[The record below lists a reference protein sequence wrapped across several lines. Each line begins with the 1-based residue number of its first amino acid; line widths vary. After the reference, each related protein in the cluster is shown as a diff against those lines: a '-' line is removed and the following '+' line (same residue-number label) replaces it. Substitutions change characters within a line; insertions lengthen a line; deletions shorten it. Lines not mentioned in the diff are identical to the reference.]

1 MSKLVIISGA
11 TATGKSELAI
21 EVAKEIGAEI
31 ISADSMQL
39 YKGMDIGTAKLTM
52 AERQGITHH
61 LLDLVDVKTDVTV
74 SWYQELARAKIDEL
88 RGAGKS
94 VVVVGGT
101 GLYIK
106 AILDDLNFPETDPEV
121 RMKLNQEAEKIG
133 GDAMHQKLAKLDP
146 AASLAIPKENVRRVI
161 RALEVIEI
169 TGKPFT
175 AILPREDST
184 KYPDAMQFGLAMDR
198 ESLDIRIDNRVA
210 KMWEAGFV
218 DEVEELILTLSKEG
232 NSTAVIGTILR
243 DRYAVPDARLV
254 TGERISQTLARNN
267 IVPSYPEDM
276 MNLMRKALSLIDHL
290 NSNKKDLHNRRQLE
304 LCESRIRRLAK
315 YYIGTGRLSST
326 WAYKRDQLRLMVE

>member
-218 DEVEELILTLSKEG
+218 DEVEELINQGILEGKTAQAAIGYAQIIRIKHGSMSQEEAIEDTARATRQYARRQETWFSRDLRITWLSAT
-232 NSTAVIGTILR
+232 S
-243 DRYAVPDARLV
+243 
-254 TGERISQTLARNN
+254 
-267 IVPSYPEDM
+267 
-276 MNLMRKALSLIDHL
+276 NLSERKASLLQAIL
-290 NSNKKDLHNRRQLE
+290 KS
-304 LCESRIRRLAK
+304 
-315 YYIGTGRLSST
+315 
-326 WAYKRDQLRLMVE
+326 